1 MPAIM
6 PISDLRNYT
15 DVLKEVDI
23 NNRVY
28 LTRNGRGAY
37 TIMTIEEADEL
48 DRLRA
53 LHSVISD
60 LEKGKPTAELG
71 KAIFLANVLGLD
83 IEIKQ
88 R

>member
-60 LEKGKPTAELG
+60 LEKAENRSNQEGWVEDDEIQKLM
-71 KAIFLANVLGLD
+71 GLT
-83 IEIKQ
+83 E
-88 R
+88 